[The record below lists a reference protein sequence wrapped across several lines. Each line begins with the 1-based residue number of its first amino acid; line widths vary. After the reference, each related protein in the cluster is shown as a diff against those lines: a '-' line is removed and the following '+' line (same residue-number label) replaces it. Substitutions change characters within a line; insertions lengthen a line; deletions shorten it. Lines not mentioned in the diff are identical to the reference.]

1 MDNKKLFTA
10 FLLCASLI
18 ACSASP
24 DGPNPGAIN
33 PGIGVTEVKLFDA
46 KEKVEQNLGKP
57 ASETANP
64 FNARNIIVQY
74 PDKGL
79 EISYLNDA
87 VGSIVMYPSGKDGDG
102 VEWQV
107 YQGSTP
113 EGVWPQSDVSTIKKK
128 LGAPLKELPKA
139 VVYPGLWIR
148 LDSKGGVESFSIS
161 KDEAAQL
168 QEN

>member
-1 MDNKKLFTA
+1 MS
-10 FLLCASLI
+10 CACLW
-18 ACSASP
+18 ACSTASP
-24 DGPNPGAIN
+24 DGPNPGAVD
-33 PGIGVTEVKLFDA
+33 PGIGVTEVKLFDT
-46 KEKVEQNLGKP
+46 KDKVEQSLGKP
-57 ASETANP
+57 ASETPNP
-64 FNARNIIVQY
+64 FNAQNIIVQY

-79 EISYLNDA
+79 EISYLNGA
-87 VGSIVMYPSGKDGDG
+87 VGSIVMYRSGRDSDG

-113 EGVWPQSDVSTIKKK
+113 EGIWPQSDVKTIKKK

-148 LDSKGGVESFSIS
+148 LDDKGGVESFSIS

-168 QEN
+168 Q